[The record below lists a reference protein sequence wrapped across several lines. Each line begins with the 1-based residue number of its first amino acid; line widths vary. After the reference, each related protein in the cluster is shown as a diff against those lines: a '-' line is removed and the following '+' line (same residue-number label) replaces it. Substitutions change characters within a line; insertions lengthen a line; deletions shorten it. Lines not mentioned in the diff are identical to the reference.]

1 MSGRVAY
8 IAASLDGFIAA
19 EDGSVAWLEA
29 FQATDYGYA
38 DFFAGIGTLVMGR
51 STYDQVLRFGPWP
64 YAGRRCLVLSRRGI
78 AHPPEG
84 VEAWKGDLAALAAHL
99 REASERVWVVGGG
112 KLIAGLLAEGAITE
126 LDLFTMPVVE
136 PYAISDPFSTDGK
149 VNLNYQIMPFGYLKR
164 STALRAELDL
174 FTMPVLLG
182 RGIPLFAGGHPP
194 AQKLSLLDT
203 QSWPN
208 GVVRLRYAIG

>member
-1 MSGRVAY
+1 MSGCVAY
-8 IAASLDGFIAA
+8 IAASLDGFIAT
-19 EDGSVAWLEA
+19 EDGSVAWLEP

-51 STYDQVLRFGPWP
+51 STYDQVLAFGPWP
-64 YAGRRCLVLSRRGI
+64 YAGKSCLVLSQRGI

-84 VEAWKGDLAALAAHL
+84 VEPWKGDVASLAAHL
-99 REASERVWVVGGG
+99 AEIKERVWAVGGG
-112 KLIAGLLAEGAITE
+112 KLIAGLLAQGAITE
-126 LDLFTMPVVE
+126 F
-136 PYAISDPFSTDGK
+136 
-149 VNLNYQIMPFGYLKR
+149 
-164 STALRAELDL
+164 DL

-194 AQKLSLLDT
+194 AQKLGLLDT
-203 QSWPN
+203 QTWPN

>member
-38 DFFAGIGTLVMGR
+38 AFFGGIGTLVMGR
-51 STYDQVLRFGPWP
+51 ATYDQVLRFGAWP
-64 YAGRRCLVLSRRGI
+64 YGGKRCLVLSRRGI

-84 VEAWKGDLAALAAHL
+84 VEAWRGDLALLAAHL
-99 REASERVWVVGGG
+99 AGLKERVWVVGGG
-112 KLIAGLLAEGAITE
+112 KLIAGLLAEGALTE
-126 LDLFTMPVVE
+126 LDLFVMP
-136 PYAISDPFSTDGK
+136 
-149 VNLNYQIMPFGYLKR
+149 L
-164 STALRAELDL
+164 
-174 FTMPVLLG
+174 LLG
-182 RGIPLFAGGHPP
+182 RGTPLFAGGHPP
-194 AQKLSLLDT
+194 AQTLTLLET

-208 GVVRLRYAIG
+208 GVVRLRYEIAEATPAQK